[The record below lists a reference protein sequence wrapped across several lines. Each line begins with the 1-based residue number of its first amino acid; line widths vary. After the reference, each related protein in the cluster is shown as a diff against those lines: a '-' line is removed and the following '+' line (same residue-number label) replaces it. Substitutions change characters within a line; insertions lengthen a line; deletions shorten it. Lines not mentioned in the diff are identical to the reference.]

1 MLGGA
6 PVRERRGKAV
16 AGVRA
21 GAFMRTQRGGEEARE
36 REGHRGE
43 AVASAAMAEGGWQEV
58 GDAPNRW
65 VPPVGDRERG
75 EAGVG
80 RWKGKWAE

>member
-16 AGVRA
+16 ARVRA

-43 AVASAAMAEGGWQEV
+43 AVASASMAEGGW
-58 GDAPNRW
+58 
-65 VPPVGDRERG
+65 
-75 EAGVG
+75 
-80 RWKGKWAE
+80 